1 MTLDSHFTFLFL
13 ADFAETCLDQQ
24 IANQKLALVPTVAD
38 NNFFFFFL
46 DYLKRNHCTCPNECS
61 HSTATLG
68 ESDYTLF
75 AIVYVFI

>member
-38 NNFFFFFL
+38 NNFFFFFRL
-46 DYLKRNHCTCPNECS
+46 FK
-61 HSTATLG
+61 A
-68 ESDYTLF
+68 ESLYMPE
-75 AIVYVFI
+75 